1 MLALTG
7 AVGQEPRIVGERSFT
22 PEEQT
27 NIAVY
32 EAVNRSVV
40 NINTKATV
48 AAGFFLMEV
57 PSEGA
62 GSGIVLDGEG
72 HILTNFHVVEGAREI
87 QVMLH
92 DGSGHEARVVG
103 VDPATDV
110 AVLRIDTPEKSLE
123 PVVFGTSHDL
133 KVGQRVFAIGNPF
146 GLERTLT
153 TGIISSLNRSLPTKT
168 GRTIKSIIQTDAA
181 INPGNSGG
189 PLVDSRGWLIGM
201 TTAIASRTGQSSGVG
216 FAIPV
221 GTLRRIVPQ
230 LIARGRVVRP
240 DAGIAR
246 VYQSEAGLLVAA
258 VAPDGPAERSG
269 IRGFRV
275 VRERRRQG
283 PFAVDFERVD
293 RTGADLIVAVAD
305 LVMPVNPISGINP
318 FQRGGGMGG
327 VGGINSGMGMG
338 MGMGGGMGGMGMGG
352 MGGMGMCWVA
362 REVYGVHDPRWLAF
376 RGWVTTAAP
385 DWFRCLYARHGEVAA
400 GWLHDK
406 PAAKGLMRLAMDLIL
421 AAREQ
426 PPTSAALLQ
435 VSTVRSR
442 LQAAA
447 AEPIVMVAATSET
460 KPQPGPTAARDRGLP
475 AELLAADDLPA
486 ALAAYL
492 EESADGSATDS
503 PRAERL
509 ARLRISALA

>member
-1 MLALTG
+1 MLTDVLLSLRIARPWWAGPAVARSDRGLLAGLWCGLAWALAAT
-7 AVGQEPRIVGERSFT
+7 VGQEPALGGERSFT
-22 PEEQT
+22 PDEQI

-62 GSGIVLDGEG
+62 GSGIVLDGQG

-87 QVMLH
+87 QVMMH

-110 AVLRIDTPEKSLE
+110 AVLRVDAPEKSLE
-123 PVVFGTSHDL
+123 PAVFGTSHDL
-133 KVGQRVFAIGNPF
+133 KVGQRAFAIGNPF

-168 GRTIKSIIQTDAA
+168 GRTIKAIIQTDAA

-246 VYQSEAGLLVAA
+246 VFQSEAGLLVAA
-258 VAPDGPAERSG
+258 VAPDGPAERAG

-283 PFAVDFERVD
+283 PFMVDFERVD
-293 RTGADLIVAVAD
+293 RTGADLIVAVDGQVVKTAD
-305 LVMPVNPISGINP
+305 DFLSAVESRNPGDKVLIRVQREGHELEIPLV
-318 FQRGGGMGG
+318 
-327 VGGINSGMGMG
+327 
-338 MGMGGGMGGMGMGG
+338 
-352 MGGMGMCWVA
+352 
-362 REVYGVHDPRWLAF
+362 
-376 RGWVTTAAP
+376 
-385 DWFRCLYARHGEVAA
+385 
-400 GWLHDK
+400 
-406 PAAKGLMRLAMDLIL
+406 L
-421 AAREQ
+421 AAEN
-426 PPTSAALLQ
+426 
-435 VSTVRSR
+435 
-442 LQAAA
+442 
-447 AEPIVMVAATSET
+447 
-460 KPQPGPTAARDRGLP
+460 
-475 AELLAADDLPA
+475 
-486 ALAAYL
+486 
-492 EESADGSATDS
+492 
-503 PRAERL
+503 
-509 ARLRISALA
+509 